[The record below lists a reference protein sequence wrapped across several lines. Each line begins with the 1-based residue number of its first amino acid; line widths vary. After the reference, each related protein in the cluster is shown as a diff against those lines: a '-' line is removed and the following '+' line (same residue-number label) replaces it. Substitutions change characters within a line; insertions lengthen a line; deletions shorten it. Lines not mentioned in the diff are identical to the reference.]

1 MTHHTTHF
9 FFIGSKTGGGV
20 QSEEAFLML
29 KQLKAVQIK
38 GFTRYLHG
46 KRFSASTVSFYFI
59 SSSLCLSSL
68 IHLSDLQCASE
79 YTRGFRLDGHEV

>member
-38 GFTRYLHG
+38 GFTRYLHE

-59 SSSLCLSSL
+59 QLVVL
-68 IHLSDLQCASE
+68 IFFNSFIRS
-79 YTRGFRLDGHEV
+79 TMRF